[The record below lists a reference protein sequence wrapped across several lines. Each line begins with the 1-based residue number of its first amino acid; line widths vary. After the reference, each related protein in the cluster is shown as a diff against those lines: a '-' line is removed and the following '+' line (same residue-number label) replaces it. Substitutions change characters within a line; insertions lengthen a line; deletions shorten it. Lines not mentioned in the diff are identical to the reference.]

1 MGINPNSGDGVE
13 KNYTIDGRHDAE
25 NLVSDAEHTGQEAG
39 KAFAH
44 IAAQADSA
52 NNGMS
57 ELSQRV
63 ATLEQRTAN
72 TGDLTSRLSKLEA
85 NTVTKDPQGR
95 IQTADPAADGD
106 AATKRYVDE
115 TAKKQSNSAVLS
127 TGDKTGSWATWNKT
141 TCPPW
146 LTIGASSLTIP
157 EGRWRVEVLKGQV
170 VIYENGALKDR
181 APAGW
186 DGVILGSSQVYDGT
200 GNATLIVTKLY

>member
-1 MGINPNSGDGVE
+1 MGIRPKSGSPTEG
-13 KNYTIDGRHDAE
+13 KYRIDGSHIA
-25 NLVSDAEHTGQEAG
+25 NGLVEDSRHTGEQAG
-39 KAFAH
+39 QA
-44 IAAQADSA
+44 IVEISAQADSA
-52 NNGMS
+52 NKGTA
-57 ELSQRV
+57 ELAKRV
-63 ATLEQRTAN
+63 TALENR
-72 TGDLTSRLSKLEA
+72 S
-85 NTVTKDPQGR
+85 TVTKDPKGR

-115 TAKKQSNSAVLS
+115 TAKKQSNSAVLT
-127 TGDKTGSWATWNKT
+127 TGDKTGSWAPWNKT

-157 EGRWRVEVLKGQV
+157 EGRWRIEVLKGQV
-170 VIYENGALKDR
+170 IIYENGALKDR

>member
-1 MGINPNSGDGVE
+1 MGIRPNSGDGVE
-13 KNYTIDGRHDAE
+13 RNYVIDGRHDAE
-25 NLVSDAEHTGQEAG
+25 GLVSDAEHTGQEAG
-39 KAFAH
+39 KAFSH

-52 NNGMS
+52 NTSAS
-57 ELSQRV
+57 ELSKRV
-63 ATLEQRTAN
+63 AALEQRAAN

-186 DGVILGSSQVYDGT
+186 DGVVIGSSQVYDGT